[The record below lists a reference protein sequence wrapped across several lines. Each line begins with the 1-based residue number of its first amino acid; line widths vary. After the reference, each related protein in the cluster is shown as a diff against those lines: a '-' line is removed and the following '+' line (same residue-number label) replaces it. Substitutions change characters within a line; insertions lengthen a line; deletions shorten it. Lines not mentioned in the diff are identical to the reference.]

1 MSEMGVGY
9 MNRETVSKMGGRHVS
24 GPHGEEADGNAW
36 ALTLNEDPLHKY
48 KVNSQQENNSDPD
61 LM

>member
-1 MSEMGVGY
+1 
-9 MNRETVSKMGGRHVS
+9 MN
-24 GPHGEEADGNAW
+24 GPHGEKADKNAW

-48 KVNSQQENNSDPD
+48 KVNTQQENNSDPD